1 MELFCRMDIGIPKAN
16 HELILLKLKE
26 IRGLE
31 IAKI

>member
-1 MELFCRMDIGIPKAN
+1 MDIGIPKAN

-31 IAKI
+31 IHELHK